1 VNLLKE
7 ETISRAELRRI
18 KKMIVEGEGVQR

>member
-18 KKMIVEGEGVQR
+18 KKMIVESEGVQR